1 MSSRSKNIHNAT
13 AAEAARLRTAQ
24 DRLDRTSKT
33 MGTNG
38 HPKGYAPKE
47 AMRRGIAEAQ
57 TGAGAKVGKA
67 KSSRGGGLSPA
78 EAGRGTARVQL
89 DSEDED
95 DQPPRRISGGNIR
108 QHSATRED
116 AGASRMKKRREVLV
130 SDVEDEDEEEE
141 DEPTKDGK
149 KGERTASDSDED
161 SQSPEPSPTKNKKTK
176 KKDDDKGRKRRRAE
190 GRLQDKKAT
199 AFKKQAQVIVKELV
213 ANKVVDP
220 ANLWTTD
227 TPRIPAVARALTDY
241 GKHFGVAP
249 VDVEIHLKTYFMCM

>member
-1 MSSRSKNIHNAT
+1 
-13 AAEAARLRTAQ
+13 
-24 DRLDRTSKT
+24 
-33 MGTNG
+33 
-38 HPKGYAPKE
+38 
-47 AMRRGIAEAQ
+47 MRRGIAEAQ

-89 DSEDED
+89 DFEDDD

-116 AGASRMKKRREVLV
+116 AGASRMKKRRAVLV
-130 SDVEDEDEEEE
+130 SDVEKEEEEEE

-213 ANKVVDP
+213 AKKVVDP

-227 TPRIPAVARALTDY
+227 TPRIPEVARALKDY
-241 GKHFGVAP
+241 AAHFGVAP

>member
-1 MSSRSKNIHNAT
+1 MSSRSKNIQVAS

-24 DRLDRTSKT
+24 ERQDRQSKT
-33 MGTNG
+33 GGTKG
-38 HPKGYAPKE
+38 HAPKQ
-47 AMRRGIAEAQ
+47 AMRRDIDEAQ

-89 DSEDED
+89 DSEDDD

-116 AGASRMKKRREVLV
+116 AGASRFMMNKRREVLV
-130 SDVEDEDEEEE
+130 SDVEDEEEEEE

-213 ANKVVDP
+213 AKKVVDP

-227 TPRIPAVARALTDY
+227 TPRIPEVARALKDY
-241 GKHFGVAP
+241 AAHFGVAP